1 MSDHIDAKDNEQDSR
16 ISYLE
21 SKIESYREK
30 IYGMQIK
37 LDTLVCG
44 EDLDRLYSY
53 IDKLEVKVKE
63 LDSELRGRIRKTEIW
78 IGGAGAVI
86 AAATTIIGFVLAADA
101 RPAHA
106 FVEDGLVEQPCPLSL
121 VKTSFASN
129 DQVVVK
135 ELVNGS
141 NDTTKSEELL

>member
-1 MSDHIDAKDNEQDSR
+1 MSESIHQKDNEQDSR
-16 ISYLE
+16 LSYLE

-30 IYGMQIK
+30 MMAVQQQLNNCPKG
-37 LDTLVCG
+37 D
-44 EDLDRLYSY
+44 DLDRLYSD
-53 IDKLEVKVKE
+53 IDKLETRVKE

-86 AAATTIIGFVLAADA
+86 AAATAIIGFVLAADA
-101 RPAHA
+101 RPVHA

-121 VKTSFASN
+121 VKTSFVSD

>member
-121 VKTSFASN
+121 VKTSFASD

>member
-121 VKTSFASN
+121 VKTSFVSD